1 MDSLSFLV
9 VTLISGAIAGT
20 IFGLINLVIVEPYL
34 DNAIEI
40 EIQNTINAGEKINPT
55 EHNNYRFWQ
64 KGGEVAAGTILGMAF
79 GSLLGIVFV
88 FGRKTLPGSNNI
100 KKAIILSGIIWLVI
114 FMIPAIKY
122 PPNPPTVG
130 DPDTINYRQY
140 LFISFIVI
148 SGLSALGLSII
159 YKNIKTNPLLK
170 LIIISIIYAVVM
182 IAAFIV
188 VPPSQD
194 KITAPMNL
202 VNGFRISSMF
212 TMGIFWIIL
221 GFTFGLIWDKIRP
234 HDATQYKKTV

>member
-1 MDSLSFLV
+1 
-9 VTLISGAIAGT
+9 
-20 IFGLINLVIVEPYL
+20 
-34 DNAIEI
+34 
-40 EIQNTINAGEKINPT
+40 
-55 EHNNYRFWQ
+55 
-64 KGGEVAAGTILGMAF
+64 
-79 GSLLGIVFV
+79 
-88 FGRKTLPGSNNI
+88 
-100 KKAIILSGIIWLVI
+100 
-114 FMIPAIKY
+114 MIPAIKY